1 MDEIRYLISDASKK
15 VDVETHVLRYWEE
28 ELGLSIPRNE
38 MGHRYYTEFHI
49 RLFCQ
54 VKKLKDKGYQL
65 KVIKSALQQ
74 VMEKNQGVLEAANV
88 LERDMSRTLQE
99 NQYLGFL
106 HTFSLDNPSGE
117 KVVQDGGEADAAA
130 EDAAAFGTQLTD
142 YNRLEPESSIS
153 QPPQTNPDPFT
164 QSKPTGRDSQEGQI
178 SQTNQECEIGP
189 INQAGQANPTNL
201 VNPINSDDPFE
212 QIYRESTSDET
223 GLSDRPNQSNQLVQS
238 IQLLQTAENQNLE
251 YEVPKED
258 QEESEKKNQEIGEKD
273 GQAEMKNRRRD
284 RKKPSAW
291 ERRNGRV
298 ADIGEKGAANKV
310 MSGMWQDDTGESM
323 EDDITEGRLEDSLL
337 KTGAE
342 DSEAESAEST
352 EIESAEAE
360 WGEMGLEE
368 NRWENNVITEEMAR
382 EMLRLI
388 DARRRAGNESGT
400 SGENQIDG
408 NEART
413 EVRSERK
420 GERKNERKSDGKGE
434 RDAERKREE
443 ANMDRIES
451 ENRNETE
458 RTAEARRQDARE
470 ATALAESSS
479 SKTGEQAGLAVMTQ
493 DEKMEQFQM
502 IMNHIIE
509 RALAVNNEKL
519 SRDISGLVNRKISE
533 ELEDLMRIR
542 DEREE
547 ERYRQID
554 EIIRGCQRD
563 SQGKA
568 EAAATRIPFF
578 KRKRFGRNGKHL

>member
-178 SQTNQECEIGP
+178 SQTNQGCEIGP
-189 INQAGQANPTNL
+189 INQAGQA
-201 VNPINSDDPFE
+201 NPINSDDPFE